1 MSNVTQTC
9 RDINELKPNAKLA
22 CQLLFQE
29 CYKAGIKDIFI
40 TETYRSQE
48 RQKYLYEQGRSRKYD
63 TKGNKLSVVTW
74 TLNSNHTPRL
84 AWDIAVCPP
93 KSLYDI
99 STLNKV
105 GTIAKKLGIEWG
117 GYWKSPN
124 YDAPH
129 FQVSSKW
136 NIPKGYSI
144 EGVIKIPT
152 NSKDRI
158 EFTSNKVDYTR
169 KLGYSAPKDSKAYRI
184 HTDSYNSKLD
194 AEKAK
199 LELVKQGFI
208 KYAEVFG
215 NDKNGYRLQ
224 TGKYNSQKEAEQV
237 ALKLL
242 EAKKIGYA
250 SIIGS
255 QQ

>member
-1 MSNVTQTC
+1 MTNVTQTC
-9 RDINELKPNAKLA
+9 RDINELKSNAKLA

-48 RQKYLYEQGRSRKYD
+48 RQKYLYAQGRTRS
-63 TKGNKLSVVTW
+63 GQVVTW

-105 GTIAKKLGIEWG
+105 GVIAKKLGIEWG

-136 NIPKGYSI
+136 TIPKGYSI
-144 EGVIKIPT
+144 DGVVKIPI

-158 EFTSNKVDYTR
+158 EFTSNKVDYTK
-169 KLGYSAPKDSKAYRI
+169 KLGYNAPKNSKAYRI
-184 HTDSYNSKLD
+184 HTDSYNSKSD

-199 LELVKQGFI
+199 LELVNQGFI

-255 QQ
+255 EK

>member
-48 RQKYLYEQGRSRKYD
+48 RQKYLYAQGRTRS
-63 TKGNKLSVVTW
+63 GQVVTW

-105 GTIAKKLGIEWG
+105 GVIAKKLGIEWG

-129 FQVSSKW
+129 FQVTSKW
-136 NIPKGYSI
+136 TIPKGYSI

-158 EFTSNKVDYTR
+158 EFTSNKVDYSK
-169 KLGYSAPKDSKAYRI
+169 KLGYNAPKSTSKVFRI
-184 HTDSYNSKLD
+184 HSDAFKSKLE

-199 LELVKQGFI
+199 VELVNQGYLS
-208 KYAEVFG
+208 YAEVFG
-215 NDKNGYRLQ
+215 DESSGYRIQ
-224 TGKYNSQKEAEQV
+224 SGKYNSQKDAEDS
-237 ALKLL
+237 AIKLL
-242 EAKKIGYA
+242 ENKKIGYA

-255 QQ
+255 QK

>member
-1 MSNVTQTC
+1 MTSVTQTC

-29 CYKAGIKDIFI
+29 CYKAGINDIFI

-48 RQKYLYEQGRSRKYD
+48 RQKYLYAQGRTRK
-63 TKGNKLSVVTW
+63 GQVVTW

-105 GTIAKKLGIEWG
+105 GAIAKKLGIEWG

-129 FQVSSKW
+129 FQVSEGW
-136 NIPKGYSI
+136 NIPRGYSI
-144 EGVIKIPT
+144 EGIVKIPT
-152 NSKDRI
+152 NSKSRI
-158 EFTSNKVDYTR
+158 EFTSNKIDYTK
-169 KLGYSAPKDSKAYRI
+169 KLGYNAPKSSKAYRI
-184 HTDSYNSKLD
+184 HTDAYKSKHN
-194 AEKAK
+194 AEIAK
-199 LELVKQGFI
+199 ISLIKEGYI

-224 TGKYNSQKEAEQV
+224 SGKYGTQKEAETI

-242 EAKKIGYA
+242 EDGKIGYA

-255 QQ
+255 EK